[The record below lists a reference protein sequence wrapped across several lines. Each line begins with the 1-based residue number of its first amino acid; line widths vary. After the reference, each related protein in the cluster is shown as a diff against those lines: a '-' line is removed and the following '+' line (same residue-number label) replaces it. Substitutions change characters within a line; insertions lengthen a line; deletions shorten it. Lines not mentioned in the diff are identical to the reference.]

1 MRCLKFYFLYFLLP
15 FSIYADRKGGR
26 HHSHHPFAPF
36 VYAYYPIYFGFVSC
50 NFFMFEGFIWF
61 VFLSCSH
68 KGFLTKFIKHLKDMN
83 FLREDLVFSTH
94 SEEVL
99 LTFFLFSSVLLYLA
113 CFLLN
118 QVFFYAR
125 GHTHFVYC

>member
-1 MRCLKFYFLYFLLP
+1 MPEVLLSV
-15 FSIYADRKGGR
+15 FSFAIFHLCWQKRRKA
-26 HHSHHPFAPF
+26 SQSHPFAPF

-61 VFLSCSH
+61 FFSCSH